1 MMKNKELKLILL
13 VFILIII
20 GLLAIYA
27 ATVSK
32 LLGKN
37 VSPFLFVERQ
47 VSAFVLGLVLFF
59 LILSFHYRVFER
71 LWFFVYLINLIL
83 LIGVFF
89 LGREA
94 LGAQRWYS
102 IVGFSFQPSEL
113 SKLFIIL
120 SLAGYFCEEKKKE
133 ELGLIHF
140 FVSSFLLL
148 LIVLAIF
155 LQPDLGTA
163 IIISLTGLFLF
174 IISGIPKRYIIKTL
188 TASSILF
195 PFFWFLLKPYQQQ
208 RIITFLNPYKDPL
221 GSGYQ
226 VLQGLIAIGSGKIIG
241 KGWLGGHQTHL
252 NLIPEQHTDFIFTVI
267 CEEFGFIGG
276 IFLLLIY
283 YLLFFYSWKIYVNVN
298 DDFGKMISG
307 GILFSWLIQTFIN
320 IGMVLGLLP
329 VVGVPLPFVS
339 FARTSL
345 ITNLMMLG
353 FLINIS
359 LRSDRIGHE

>member
-1 MMKNKELKLILL
+1 MRNRELKIILL
-13 VFILIII
+13 VFILIVI
-20 GLLAIYA
+20 GLFSIYS
-27 ATVSK
+27 ATISR

-37 VSPFLFVERQ
+37 LSPFLFVERQ
-47 VSAFVLGLVLFF
+47 LIAFIIGLILFF
-59 LILSFHYRVFER
+59 LILSFPYRALER
-71 LWFFVYLINLIL
+71 SWFFIYLINLIL

-89 LGREA
+89 FGRET

-102 IVGFSFQPSEL
+102 IFGFSFQPSEL

-120 SLAGYFCEEKKKE
+120 SLSGYFCETKKKKG
-133 ELGLIHF
+133 ELGITEF
-140 FVSSFLLL
+140 FFASLLL
-148 LIVLAIF
+148 FLTALAIF

-163 IIISLTGLFLF
+163 IIIALTGLFLVF
-174 IISGIPKRYIIKTL
+174 ISGIPKRYIIKTIM
-188 TASSILF
+188 AFILLI
-195 PFFWFLLKPYQQQ
+195 PFFWFILKPYQQQ

-226 VLQGLIAIGSGKIIG
+226 VLQGLIAIGSGRVLG
-241 KGWLGGHQTHL
+241 KGWLGGQQTHL

-267 CEEFGFIGG
+267 GEEFGFIGG
-276 IFLLLIY
+276 VILLLIY
-283 YLLFFYSWKIYVNVN
+283 YLLFYYLWKIYININ
-298 DDFGKMISG
+298 ENFGKMIVG

-339 FARTSL
+339 FARSSL

-353 FLINIS
+353 FLVNIS
-359 LRSDRIGHE
+359 IRSDRMLHV

>member
-1 MMKNKELKLILL
+1 MRNKELKLILS
-13 VFILIII
+13 VFILILI

-27 ATVSK
+27 VTVSK
-32 LLGKN
+32 LLEKN
-37 VSPFLFVERQ
+37 LSPFLFVERQ
-47 VSAFVLGLVLFF
+47 FVALILGLVLFF
-59 LILSFHYRVFER
+59 LILSFPYRVFER
-71 LWFFVYLINLIL
+71 LWIFVYLINLIL
-83 LIGVFF
+83 LVGVFF

-102 IVGFSFQPSEL
+102 ILNFSFQPSEL
-113 SKLFIIL
+113 SKLLIIL
-120 SLAGYFCEEKKKE
+120 SLSGYFCEEKKKE
-133 ELGLIHF
+133 ELGLTHF
-140 FVSSFLLL
+140 FFSSFLLL
-148 LIVLAIF
+148 LTVLAIF

-163 IIISLTGLFLF
+163 IIINLTGLFLF
-174 IISGIPKRYIIKTL
+174 LISGIPKRYMVKTL
-188 TASSILF
+188 ASSSILL

-226 VLQGLIAIGSGKIIG
+226 VLQGLIAIGSGRITG
-241 KGWLGGHQTHL
+241 KGWLSGHQTHL

-267 CEEFGFIGG
+267 GEEFGFIGG

-283 YLLFFYSWKIYVNVN
+283 YLLFFYSWRIYVNVN
-298 DDFGKMISG
+298 DNFGKMIAG
-307 GILFSWLIQTFIN
+307 GILFSWLIQTFMN

-359 LRSDRIGHE
+359 LRSDGTGHE

>member
-1 MMKNKELKLILL
+1 MRSRELKLILL
-13 VFILIII
+13 TCILIII
-20 GLLAIYA
+20 GLFSIYT
-27 ATVSK
+27 ATISR
-32 LLGKN
+32 LLEKN
-37 VSPFLFVERQ
+37 LSPFLFVERQ
-47 VSAFVLGLVLFF
+47 LIALIIGLILFF
-59 LILSFHYRVFER
+59 LILSFPYRALER
-71 LWFFVYLINLIL
+71 LWIFIYLINLIL

-89 LGREA
+89 FGRET

-102 IVGFSFQPSEL
+102 IFGFSFQPSEL

-120 SLAGYFCEEKKKE
+120 SLSGYFSKTKKKKE
-133 ELGLIHF
+133 KLEIIDF
-140 FVSSFLLL
+140 IFSSFLLL
-148 LIVLAIF
+148 LTSLAIF

-174 IISGIPKRYIIKTL
+174 FLSGIPKRYIFKTIIAFAL
-188 TASSILF
+188 LI
-195 PFFWFLLKPYQQQ
+195 PFFWFLLKPYQQK

-226 VLQGLIAIGSGKIIG
+226 VLQGLIAIGSGKVLG
-241 KGWLGGHQTHL
+241 KGWLSGQQTHL

-267 CEEFGFIGG
+267 GEEFGFIGG
-276 IFLLLIY
+276 IILLLIY
-283 YLLFFYSWKIYVNVN
+283 YLLFYYSWKIYVNIN
-298 DDFGKMISG
+298 ENFGKMIVG

-359 LRSDRIGHE
+359 IRSDRVFHG